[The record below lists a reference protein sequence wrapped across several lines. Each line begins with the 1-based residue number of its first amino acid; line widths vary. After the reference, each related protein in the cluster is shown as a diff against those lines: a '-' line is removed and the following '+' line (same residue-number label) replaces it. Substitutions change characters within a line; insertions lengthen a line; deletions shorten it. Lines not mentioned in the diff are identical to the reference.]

1 MSMIKWDVPYGSPAG
16 YADHKYV
23 VTEKYLDEVRLPIES
38 FGLCSTT
45 KINKGTIRY
54 RIRVITILP
63 TGKESKVIRY
73 RNQYLKWKTEVSHIN
88 EPEVLADG
96 YCINCWDKK

>member
-45 KINKGTIRY
+45 KINKGTIL
-54 RIRVITILP
+54 I
-63 TGKESKVIRY
+63 
-73 RNQYLKWKTEVSHIN
+73 
-88 EPEVLADG
+88 
-96 YCINCWDKK
+96 